1 MGVLNGRRVARNIS
15 LADGVLFASFIFS
28 ALVLFGLAE
37 VSLYGEP
44 LVEYAMLVA
53 VGSLIGGYAL
63 GESRSLDDFEEW
75 EQATVVISLVLL
87 IGIEY
92 FEVIGEYLYADHMF
106 GTVAVAFL
114 AFGYALLNWK

>member
-92 FEVIGEYLYADHMF
+92 FEVIAEYLYADHMF